1 MLINATMKDSMLPI
15 QSGVTGHWNGIRSIL
30 LKFIIRFLE
39 LISDC
44 PRTITSWKVSKYGV
58 ISGPYFPVFG
68 LNPYLDTFHAVY
80 AAPLGLE
87 EYFEKQ
93 FLWSISG
100 IPDSTIWFIVKFYT
114 VFENMQFLHQ
124 ETYSQMFSWNLYA
137 LFRVAVS
144 EIIAHSAVST
154 NKVQVMSQ
162 KYNITCFIT
171 KILAN
176 KIVKI
181 FENLVVFLKEM
192 DWIMKLLVTEVYC
205 RGKSC

>member
-1 MLINATMKDSMLPI
+1 
-15 QSGVTGHWNGIRSIL
+15 
-30 LKFIIRFLE
+30 
-39 LISDC
+39 
-44 PRTITSWKVSKYGV
+44 
-58 ISGPYFPVFG
+58 
-68 LNPYLDTFHAVY
+68 
-80 AAPLGLE
+80 
-87 EYFEKQ
+87 
-93 FLWSISG
+93 
-100 IPDSTIWFIVKFYT
+100 
-114 VFENMQFLHQ
+114 MQFLHQ

-192 DWIMKLLVTEVYC
+192 D
-205 RGKSC
+205 